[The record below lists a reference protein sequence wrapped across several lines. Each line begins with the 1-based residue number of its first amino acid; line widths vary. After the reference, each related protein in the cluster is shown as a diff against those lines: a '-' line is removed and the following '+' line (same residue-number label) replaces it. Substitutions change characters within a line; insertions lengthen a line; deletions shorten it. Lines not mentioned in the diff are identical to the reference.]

1 MMVRG
6 AMWALALS
14 LSLPGVHTE
23 LATSFT
29 PRNRLSVLERNL
41 PGPLF
46 PSVSK
51 HLCSKAPGSPGAEAA
66 VVCCAVRFMRVQL
79 SGLLCGGQLW
89 TSKNEALSL

>member
-41 PGPLF
+41 PGSLF
-46 PSVSK
+46 PLCQSIYVLK
-51 HLCSKAPGSPGAEAA
+51 HQEAQALRLLLSAVLLGS
-66 VVCCAVRFMRVQL
+66 
-79 SGLLCGGQLW
+79 
-89 TSKNEALSL
+89 